1 MSIERPL
8 AICVEYYA
16 RRPGVRSRLEEQV
29 NAGLKAQRL
38 DQTRDVISVPRDDE
52 EPDAGPRITD
62 TTGEAAIRTDRARR
76 MLAELDHAENA
87 LLTDANRLIGHP
99 IASHANL
106 TLVLGHHGHLIA
118 GTVKQSARVFDR
130 ALGETLGRRKPDPGK
145 AHDGLPGCQSCAR
158 LVVNRQPWW
167 SDPNYAAGNP
177 TDLGGMLTEKVRLC
191 RACQRFAVNQEP
203 TRLPTVAELQHRK
216 SDPRGQWPRR
226 YAQVP
231 RAS

>member
-1 MSIERPL
+1 MSIDIPL
-8 AICVEYYA
+8 KICVEYLA

-29 NAGLKAQRL
+29 NSGLKAQNL
-38 DQTRDVISVPRDDE
+38 EQTRDVLSVPRDDE

-62 TTGEAAIRTDRARR
+62 HTGEAAIRTDRARR
-76 MLAELDHAENA
+76 MLAELDHAENV
-87 LLTDANRLIGHP
+87 LLTEANRLIGHP
-99 IASHANL
+99 IATNANL
-106 TLVLGHHGHLIA
+106 ALVLGHHGYLIER
-118 GTVKQSARVFDR
+118 TVKQAARTFDR
-130 ALGETLGRRKPDPGK
+130 ALGETLGRRKPDAGK

-158 LVVNRQPWW
+158 LVINRQPWW
-167 SDPNYAAGNP
+167 SDPNYSAGKP
-177 TDLGGMLTEKVRLC
+177 TDLGGMLTEKLRLC